1 MLEEVA
7 HLDKVTLVLLALV
20 AVVVPVLLEIPL
32 LLHHPMDMVVLVFNF
47 HQHLEILNHQ

>member
-1 MLEEVA
+1 MEELA
-7 HLDKVTLVLLALV
+7 QLDKVIPVVLVVVV
-20 AVVVPVLLEIPL
+20 AVVPVLLEILL

>member
-1 MLEEVA
+1 MEELA
-7 HLDKVTLVLLALV
+7 QLDKVIPVVLVVVV
-20 AVVVPVLLEIPL
+20 AVVPVLLEIPL